1 MGRSKYMILIHEMEL
16 VQWKAD
22 NVMGKKML
30 LVKNVVGKKILLVKK
45 VVGKKMLWVNKC
57 CG

>member
-30 LVKNVVGKKILLVKK
+30 LVKNVVG
-45 VVGKKMLWVNKC
+45 NKF